1 MEFDNNSWFV
11 VTTGVAPI
19 YKSASFNSNYLTEA
33 VYGESCRILK
43 VKSSWF
49 FVMCDDGYQ
58 GWVKNFYGF
67 VSKIK
72 KNPSYIIAYPE
83 DKGIFNP
90 LYPFGAKLNKKRTGA
105 ISIGQR
111 LDFNKINIVL
121 DNLLNIPYKWGGKTS
136 LGFDCSGLVQSVLNV
151 YGIEIPR
158 DSKTQWRF
166 LEPYEINIDKA
177 KKGDLHF
184 FGKKGEVSHV
194 GFACGGYDL
203 IHSQGYVKKE
213 SLDKND
219 PNFNKSLLD
228 IYLSSASIRLKF
240 KL

>member
-11 VTTGVAPI
+11 VTSGVAPI

-33 VYGESCRILK
+33 VYGESCKILK
-43 VKSSWF
+43 VKNSWF

-67 VSKIK
+67 ISKIR

-90 LYPFGAKLNKKRTGA
+90 LYPFGAKLNKKRIGA
-105 ISIGQR
+105 IPIGQR
-111 LDFNKINIVL
+111 LDFNKINAIL
-121 DNLLNIPYKWGGKTS
+121 NNLLNIPYKWGGKTS
-136 LGFDCSGLVQSVLNV
+136 LGFDCSGLVQSVLNI
-151 YGIEIPR
+151 YSIKIPR
-158 DSKTQWRF
+158 DSKTQWSF
-166 LEPYEINIDKA
+166 LEPYEINMDKA

-184 FGKKGEVSHV
+184 FGKNGKVSHV

-228 IYLSSASIRLKF
+228 IYLASTSIRLKL
-240 KL
+240 KP

>member
-1 MEFDNNSWFV
+1 MEFDKNSWFV
-11 VTTGVAPI
+11 VTSGVAPI
-19 YKSASFNSNYLTEA
+19 YKSASFNSDYLTEA

-43 VKSSWF
+43 VKNSWF
-49 FVMCDDGYQ
+49 FIMCDDGYQ
-58 GWVKNFYGF
+58 GWVKNFYGLR
-67 VSKIK
+67 SEIK
-72 KNPSYIIAYPE
+72 KNLSYIIAYPE
-83 DKGIFNP
+83 AEGIFNP
-90 LYPFGAKLNKKRTGA
+90 QYPFGAKLNKKRTGA
-105 ISIGQR
+105 IPIGQN
-111 LDFNKINIVL
+111 LDYNKINIVL
-121 DNLLNIPYKWGGKTS
+121 HNLLGVPYKWGGKTS

-151 YGIEIPR
+151 YGIKIPR
-158 DSKTQWRF
+158 DSRDQWRF
-166 LEPYEINIDKA
+166 LEPYKINIDKA

-184 FGKKGEVSHV
+184 FGRKGEVSHV

-213 SLDKND
+213 SLDQND

>member
-11 VTTGVAPI
+11 VTSGVAPI

>member
-1 MEFDNNSWFV
+1 MEFGNNSWFV
-11 VTTGVAPI
+11 VTSGVAPI

-33 VYGESCRILK
+33 VYGESCKILK
-43 VKSSWF
+43 VKNSWF

-67 VSKIK
+67 ISEVK

-83 DKGIFNP
+83 RKGIFNP
-90 LYPFGAKLNKKRTGA
+90 QYPFGAKLNKKRIGA
-105 ISIGQR
+105 IPTSKR
-111 LDFNKINIVL
+111 LDFNKIDIVL
-121 DNLLNIPYKWGGKTS
+121 HNLLKIPYKWGGKTS

-151 YGIEIPR
+151 YGINIPR

-166 LEPYEINIDKA
+166 LEPHKINIAKA
-177 KKGDLHF
+177 EKGDLHF

-194 GFACGGYDL
+194 GFACGGYDF

-219 PNFNKSLLD
+219 PNFNKKLLD

>member
-1 MEFDNNSWFV
+1 MEFDKNNWFV
-11 VTTGVAPI
+11 VTSGVAPI
-19 YKSASFNSNYLTEA
+19 YKSASFNSDYLTEA
-33 VYGESCRILK
+33 VYGDSCRILK
-43 VKSSWF
+43 IKKSWF

-58 GWVKNFYGF
+58 GWIKNFYGF
-67 VSKIK
+67 RSEVK
-72 KNPSYIIAYPE
+72 KNTSYIIAYPE
-83 DKGIFNP
+83 GKGFFNP
-90 LYPFGAKLNKKRTGA
+90 QFPFGAKVSKKRAGA
-105 ISIGQR
+105 IPIGES
-111 LDFNKINIVL
+111 LDLNKINIVL
-121 DNLLNIPYKWGGKTS
+121 HNLLGIPYKWGGKTS

-151 YGIEIPR
+151 YGMRIPR
-158 DSKTQWRF
+158 DSKNQWRF
-166 LEPYEINIDKA
+166 LQPYKINLDKA

-228 IYLSSASIRLKF
+228 IYLSTASIRFKF